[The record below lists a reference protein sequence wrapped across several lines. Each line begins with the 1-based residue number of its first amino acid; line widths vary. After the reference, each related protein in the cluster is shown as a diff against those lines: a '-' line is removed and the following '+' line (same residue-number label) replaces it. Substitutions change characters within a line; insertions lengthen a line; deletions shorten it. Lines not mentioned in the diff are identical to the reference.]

1 MGKTIL
7 IIGGGV
13 IGLAAAQYAVRSG
26 HRVTVVERNAA
37 GHDGCSLGNA
47 GMVVPSHFVPLA
59 VPGMAGVAL
68 KSLFTP
74 LGPIHLRP
82 RLRLKLLRWG
92 IDFLRSATAERAQA
106 ARLPLRD
113 LALLSRRC
121 YQQWATEQQDR
132 FALRQH
138 GLYVLCRDEHTLH
151 EEAELAHEAQALGL
165 GAEVLDMATLQAREP
180 GFAMRAAGA
189 ICHTMD
195 AHLTPQALV
204 EGLRQELAAAGVEFL
219 WSHAAREWQTRRG
232 RVTGLVV
239 EGPAGRRQLGAD
251 EYVLAAGSWTPET
264 TRGLQLRLP
273 IEAGKGYSLT
283 LPTPPALP
291 QACFI
296 LAEARIAVTPM
307 VSPTGSSLRIGG
319 TMEFAGLDESVD
331 TARVQ
336 ALIGNVQEFLPQ
348 FPPDVFAG
356 VQPWTG
362 LRPIA
367 PDGLPYIGRTRR
379 WQNLVVASGHAMMGL
394 SLAAGT
400 GQLVGEVLDGREPS
414 VGLAPFAPE
423 RFG

>member
-1 MGKTIL
+1 M
-7 IIGGGV
+7 
-13 IGLAAAQYAVRSG
+13 
-26 HRVTVVERNAA
+26 
-37 GHDGCSLGNA
+37 
-47 GMVVPSHFVPLA
+47 
-59 VPGMAGVAL
+59 
-68 KSLFTP
+68 FTP

-92 IDFLRSATAERAQA
+92 LDFLRSATNERAQA

-121 YQQWATEQQDR
+121 YQQLAGEQQDR

-138 GLYVLCRDEHTLH
+138 GLYVLCRDEATLH

-204 EGLRQELAAAGVEFL
+204 EGLRMDLAAAGVEFL
-219 WSHAAREWQTRRG
+219 WGHAARQWQTTRG
-232 RVTGLVV
+232 RVTGLLVA
-239 EGPAGRRQLGAD
+239 GPQGQRQLGAD
-251 EYVLAAGSWTPET
+251 DFVLAAGSWTPET

-307 VSPTGSSLRIGG
+307 GNSLRIGG
-319 TMEFAGLDESVD
+319 TMEFSGLDESVD
-331 TARVQ
+331 QARVQ
-336 ALIGNVQEFLPQ
+336 ALIGNVQQFLPQ

-414 VGLAPFAPE
+414 MPLAPFAPE

>member
-1 MGKTIL
+1 MTKHIV
-7 IIGGGV
+7 IVGGGV

-26 HRVTVVERNAA
+26 HRVTVVERHAA

-92 IDFLRSATAERAQA
+92 LDFLRSATAERAQA

-121 YQQWATEQQDR
+121 YQQWATEQHDR

-151 EEAELAHEAQALGL
+151 EEAELAHEASALGL
-165 GAEVLDMATLQAREP
+165 EAEVLDLPALQAREP
-180 GFAMRAAGA
+180 GFEMCAAGA
-189 ICHTMD
+189 ICHKLD

-204 EGLRQELAAAGVEFL
+204 QGLRSELAAAGVEFL
-219 WSHAAREWQTRRG
+219 WSHAAREWQTSRG
-232 RVTGLVV
+232 RITGLVV
-239 EGPAGRRQLGAD
+239 EGPAGHRQLGAD
-251 EYVLAAGSWTPET
+251 DYVLAAGSWTPET

-283 LPTPPALP
+283 LPTPPVLP
-291 QACFI
+291 EACFI

-307 VSPTGSSLRIGG
+307 GSSLRIGG
-319 TMEFAGLDESVD
+319 TMEFSGLDESVD
-331 TARVQ
+331 QARVQ
-336 ALIGNVQEFLPQ
+336 ALIGNVQQFLPQ
-348 FPPDVFAG
+348 FPPAVFEG
-356 VQPWTG
+356 VKPWTG

-379 WQNLVVASGHAMMGL
+379 WSNLVVASGHAMMGL

-400 GQLVGEVLDGREPS
+400 GQLVGELLDGREPS
-414 VGLAPFAPE
+414 LALAPFAPE

>member
-1 MGKTIL
+1 MGKHIL
-7 IIGGGV
+7 IVGGGV
-13 IGLAAAQYAVRSG
+13 IGLAAAHYAVRSG
-26 HRVTVVERNAA
+26 HQVTVVERNAA

-59 VPGMAGVAL
+59 VPGMAGMAL
-68 KSLFTP
+68 KSMFTP

-92 IDFLRSATAERAQA
+92 LDFLRSATRERAQA

-121 YQQWATEQQDR
+121 YQQLAGEQQDR
-132 FALRQH
+132 FALRHH
-138 GLYVLCRDEHTLH
+138 GLYVLCRDEATLH

-165 GAEVLDMATLQAREP
+165 GAEVLDRAALQAREP
-180 GFAMRAAGA
+180 GFEMRAAGA

-204 EGLRQELAAAGVEFL
+204 EGLRTDLAAAGVEF
-219 WSHAAREWQTRRG
+219 WWEHGARQWQTARG
-232 RVTGLVV
+232 RITGLLVA
-239 EGPAGRRQLGAD
+239 GPHGQHLLGAD

-307 VSPTGSSLRIGG
+307 GSSLRIGG
-319 TMEFAGLDESVD
+319 TMEFSGLDESVD

-336 ALIGNVQEFLPQ
+336 ALIGNVQQFLPQ
-348 FPPDVFAG
+348 FPPAVFAG

-400 GQLVGEVLDGREPS
+400 GQLVGEILDGREPS
-414 VGLAPFAPE
+414 MALAPFAPE

>member
-1 MGKTIL
+1 MGKHLVIV
-7 IIGGGV
+7 GGGV
-13 IGLAAAQYAVRSG
+13 IGLAAAHYAVRSG
-26 HRVTVVERNAA
+26 HQVTVVERNAA

-68 KSLFTP
+68 KSMFTP

-92 IDFLRSATAERAQA
+92 LDFLRSANAERAQA

-121 YQQWATEQQDR
+121 YQQLAGEQQDR

-138 GLYVLCRDEHTLH
+138 GLYVLCRDEATLH

-165 GAEVLDMATLQAREP
+165 GAEVLDRAALQAREP
-180 GFAMRAAGA
+180 GFEMRAAGA

-204 EGLRQELAAAGVEFL
+204 EGLRTELAAAGVEFL
-219 WSHAAREWQTRRG
+219 WSHSARQWQTTRG
-232 RVTGLVV
+232 RITGLLV
-239 EGPAGRRQLGAD
+239 EGPQGQRLLGAD

-283 LPTPPALP
+283 LPTPPVLP

-307 VSPTGSSLRIGG
+307 GNTLRIGG
-319 TMEFAGLDESVD
+319 TMEFSGLDESVD

-336 ALIGNVQEFLPQ
+336 ALIGNVQQFLPQ
-348 FPPDVFAG
+348 FPPEVFAG

-400 GQLVGEVLDGREPS
+400 GQLVGEILDGREPS
-414 VGLAPFAPE
+414 IALAPFAPE

>member
-1 MGKTIL
+1 
-7 IIGGGV
+7 
-13 IGLAAAQYAVRSG
+13 
-26 HRVTVVERNAA
+26 
-37 GHDGCSLGNA
+37 
-47 GMVVPSHFVPLA
+47 
-59 VPGMAGVAL
+59 
-68 KSLFTP
+68 
-74 LGPIHLRP
+74 
-82 RLRLKLLRWG
+82 
-92 IDFLRSATAERAQA
+92 
-106 ARLPLRD
+106 
-113 LALLSRRC
+113 
-121 YQQWATEQQDR
+121 
-132 FALRQH
+132 
-138 GLYVLCRDEHTLH
+138 
-151 EEAELAHEAQALGL
+151 
-165 GAEVLDMATLQAREP
+165 
-180 GFAMRAAGA
+180 MRAAGA

-204 EGLRQELAAAGVEFL
+204 EGLRTELAAAGVEFL
-219 WSHAAREWQTRRG
+219 WEHAARQWQTARG
-232 RVTGLVV
+232 RITGLVV
-239 EGPAGRRQLGAD
+239 EGPQGQRPLGAD

-283 LPTPPALP
+283 LATPPVLP

-307 VSPTGSSLRIGG
+307 GNTLRIGG
-319 TMEFAGLDESVD
+319 TMEFSGLDESVD
-331 TARVQ
+331 QARVQ
-336 ALIGNVQEFLPQ
+336 ALIGNVQQYLPQ
-348 FPPDVFAG
+348 FPPEVFAG

-414 VGLAPFAPE
+414 VPLAPFAPE